1 MPARIGLFVRDG
13 RVTVV
18 AVIRNRLEHF
28 VVEDAEDPAATLAA
42 ELRARELHRRGIRV
56 GLDRRLA
63 VVKAIEL
70 PRATGSDIGAMV
82 GFDLERHVP
91 FATEGARY
99 DWVELGS
106 GPDEPH
112 RLVIAAV
119 ERGIVERPLTLL
131 AGAHRRAS
139 TMVIACHE
147 LPGLLSSTVP
157 AQRAVWAHR
166 RQDGADLLL
175 LEGRRLLMSR
185 HVATGDVEGLAREIQ
200 RSLPLVRWSDCHEVW
215 LSGPAAAELEPALA
229 AALSVPV
236 SAPPYADTRLP
247 FIDALPPD
255 DQDGGL
261 LALAVAMGPRHPVLN
276 LLPAEARPWAASREQ
291 LVTAALIGI
300 TACLGLAL
308 GLTHVIK
315 TERYVDRLSQEIHRL
330 DPELKAVD
338 GLAAELAGKRRLLAA
353 LQGAQEGRIPALPTL
368 RELTDLLPPGAW
380 LQGVTMDSQ
389 GVELVGQS
397 DAASSLIPLL
407 EASDHLERVEFTSPV
422 TKAQN
427 KEQFR
432 IRAAWERPP
441 REPAGPREAGG
452 PRREPG
458 TDR

>member
-1 MPARIGLFVRDG
+1 M
-13 RVTVV
+13 VV
-18 AVIRNRLEHF
+18 
-28 VVEDAEDPAATLAA
+28 
-42 ELRARELHRRGIRV
+42 
-56 GLDRRLA
+56 
-63 VVKAIEL
+63 
-70 PRATGSDIGAMV
+70 
-82 GFDLERHVP
+82 
-91 FATEGARY
+91 
-99 DWVELGS
+99 
-106 GPDEPH
+106 
-112 RLVIAAV
+112 
-119 ERGIVERPLTLL
+119 
-131 AGAHRRAS
+131 
-139 TMVIACHE
+139 ACHE
-147 LPGLLSSTVP
+147 LPGLLSRAVP

-166 RQDGADLLL
+166 REDGADLLL

-185 HVATGDVEGLAREIQ
+185 HVAAGDVEGLAREIQ
-200 RSLPLVRWSDCHEVW
+200 RSLPLVHWNDCHEVW
-215 LSGPAAAELEPALA
+215 LSGPAAAEAEPALA
-229 AALSVPV
+229 SALSVPV
-236 SAPPYADTRLP
+236 AAPPYADSKLP

-300 TACLGLAL
+300 TACLGVAL

-315 TERYVDRLSQEIHRL
+315 TERYVDRLSREIHRL

-338 GLAAELAGKRRLLAA
+338 GLAAELARKRRLLAA
-353 LQGAQEGRIPALPTL
+353 LQGAQEGRVPALPTL

-380 LQGVTMDSQ
+380 LQGVTMDTQ

-407 EASDHLERVEFTSPV
+407 EASDRLERVEFTSPV

-441 REPAGPREAGG
+441 RDPAGPREAAK
-452 PRREPG
+452 
-458 TDR
+458 DR